1 MPRKITTIKLQKYT
15 KDRIDKLKVYP
26 RETYDEII
34 QEMLDILNI
43 CKINPYQA
51 RQRLLAIER
60 QRDSNTKKS
69 QKSSSKSNKDD
80 VKDMFRR
87 VMEDELNGKTNL

>member
-26 RETYDEII
+26 RETYDEIL
-34 QEMLDILNI
+34 QDMLDILNV

-51 RQRLLAIER
+51 RQRLLAIDRKKKEY
-60 QRDSNTKKS
+60 NNKKS
-69 QKSSSKSNKDD
+69 DKSEDSEKD
-80 VKDMFRR
+80 
-87 VMEDELNGKTNL
+87 E